1 MKVLASKQ
9 ANIINSAPNSVA
21 SPSFANNPANPNLPA
36 NTTQLTAPVNPNNAP
51 TVIYVDADA
60 NKPVPPWVR
69 LLGLTL
75 ATAGVASGIFLG
87 ARHFE
92 NRKIGFE
99 NRKIGN
105 AIKSHIEKYTSP
117 NNLHLENSIKPRHEI
132 YKLCQ
137 ELLKRP
143 DISENSKN
151 KIKTL
156 LATLGIDHTNG
167 NIKETHF
174 VSEDGDHYIDGL
186 KYSDIQMAAV
196 NLKDLFSLGSAE
208 LTESSTETWDTGKL
222 FRVANKRTKLKI
234 QEELENLTLNHKNT
248 DIPDYESN
256 NPHLVLKVLVNAN
269 PEGEIQV
276 LNPKN
281 NEPFTK
287 EGTDFSNHR
296 FTSLIPQATT
306 TPYYGNSW
314 LRFFLLE
321 TELEVGLGL
330 LGLAIH

>member
-1 MKVLASKQ
+1 M
-9 ANIINSAPNSVA
+9 
-21 SPSFANNPANPNLPA
+21 
-36 NTTQLTAPVNPNNAP
+36 
-51 TVIYVDADA
+51 
-60 NKPVPPWVR
+60 
-69 LLGLTL
+69 
-75 ATAGVASGIFLG
+75 
-87 ARHFE
+87 
-92 NRKIGFE
+92 
-99 NRKIGN
+99 
-105 AIKSHIEKYTSP
+105 
-117 NNLHLENSIKPRHEI
+117 
-132 YKLCQ
+132 
-137 ELLKRP
+137 
-143 DISENSKN
+143 
-151 KIKTL
+151 

>member
-1 MKVLASKQ
+1 M
-9 ANIINSAPNSVA
+9 
-21 SPSFANNPANPNLPA
+21 
-36 NTTQLTAPVNPNNAP
+36 
-51 TVIYVDADA
+51 
-60 NKPVPPWVR
+60 PPWVR

-75 ATAGVASGIFLG
+75 ATVGIIVGGVYGIE
-87 ARHFE
+87 RY
-92 NRKIGFE
+92 RI
-99 NRKIGN
+99 RN
-105 AIKSHIEKYTSP
+105 AITSHIEKYTSP